1 MKTLPTVRLADASN
15 AAGLPDL
22 PEEIQ
27 LAMTDIAGAAREG
40 LLAMS
45 VAAGMAVMQAMFEA
59 EIAEVAGPKG
69 KHYRNRTAVR
79 HGSGRGSVTLG
90 GRRVPVSR
98 PRARTLDGREVP
110 LSSYTH
116 FAADDL
122 LTEVVMERMLAGVA
136 TRRHARI
143 AEPVGAQVGEE
154 AKSTSRSAISRRFIR
169 QTETA
174 LAELMSRDLSELDI
188 KVLMLD
194 GEHLAERC
202 VVVALAITADGTK
215 VPVGLWDGSTENK
228 TVVRSLL
235 ADLVARGL
243 AVDDGLLVVI
253 DGAKALSAAVREVF
267 GAKAAIQRCTLHK
280 RRNLADHLPDKEQAW
295 VDAKLVKA
303 FAHPD
308 PDAGLRNAKHLA
320 AQLDKKY
327 PSAAASLREGL
338 EEMFTVARLGIDG
351 RLAKTLTTSNPVES
365 MISIA
370 RATNRNVTRW
380 RDGQMVLRWTAA
392 GMLNA
397 ERSFRRIKGSGS
409 RGESHPPAPTDPY
422 VNLSIHTA
430 LVILITRRWGRRWS
444 RPSGRKTAGTVR

>member
-1 MKTLPTVRLADASN
+1 MKTVPTVRLADTTD
-15 AAGLPDL
+15 AAGLPEL

-27 LAMTDIAGAAREG
+27 LAMTSIAGAAREG

-45 VAAGMAVMQAMFEA
+45 VAAGLAVMQAMFEA
-59 EIAEVAGPKG
+59 EITEVAGPKG
-69 KHYRNRTAVR
+69 KHNPDRVAVR
-79 HGSGRGSVTLG
+79 HGSEKGSVTLG
-90 GRRVPVSR
+90 GRRVPVDR
-98 PRARTLDGREVP
+98 PRARSIDGHEVP
-110 LSSYTH
+110 LQAYAH
-116 FAADDL
+116 FAAEDL
-122 LTEVVMERMLAGVA
+122 LSQVVMERMLAGVA
-136 TRRHARI
+136 TRRHART
-143 AEPVGAQVGEE
+143 AEPVGEQVSGTQ
-154 AKSTSRSAISRRFIR
+154 KSTSKSAVSRRFVR

-174 LAELMSRDLSELDI
+174 LGELMARDLAGEDI

-194 GEHLAERC
+194 GEHMAERC

-215 VPVGLWDGSTENK
+215 KPVGLWDGSTENK

-235 ADLVARGL
+235 ADLVERGL
-243 AVDDGLLVVI
+243 AFDDGLLVVL

-267 GAKAAIQRCTLHK
+267 GTKALIQRCTLHK
-280 RRNLADHLPDKEQAW
+280 RRNIADHLPDKDKQW

-303 FAHPD
+303 FGHAD
-308 PDAGLRNAKHLA
+308 PDQGLRNAKHLA
-320 AQLDKKY
+320 AQLDKSY
-327 PSAAASLREGL
+327 PGAAASLREGL

-397 ERSFRRIKGSGS
+397 ERSFRRIKGHKQMPQLVDALH
-409 RGESHPPAPTDPY
+409 RHAHPE
-422 VNLSIHTA
+422 
-430 LVILITRRWGRRWS
+430 
-444 RPSGRKTAGTVR
+444 TAGDTKSVGAAA

>member
-1 MKTLPTVRLADASN
+1 MKTLPPVRLADASN

-27 LAMTDIAGAAREG
+27 LAMSDIAGAAREG

-45 VAAGMAVMQAMFEA
+45 VAAGMAVMAAMFEA

-90 GRRVPVSR
+90 GRRVPGSR

-267 GAKAAIQRCTLHK
+267 GA
-280 RRNLADHLPDKEQAW
+280 
-295 VDAKLVKA
+295 
-303 FAHPD
+303 
-308 PDAGLRNAKHLA
+308 
-320 AQLDKKY
+320 
-327 PSAAASLREGL
+327 
-338 EEMFTVARLGIDG
+338 
-351 RLAKTLTTSNPVES
+351 
-365 MISIA
+365 
-370 RATNRNVTRW
+370 
-380 RDGQMVLRWTAA
+380 
-392 GMLNA
+392 
-397 ERSFRRIKGSGS
+397 
-409 RGESHPPAPTDPY
+409 
-422 VNLSIHTA
+422 
-430 LVILITRRWGRRWS
+430 
-444 RPSGRKTAGTVR
+444 